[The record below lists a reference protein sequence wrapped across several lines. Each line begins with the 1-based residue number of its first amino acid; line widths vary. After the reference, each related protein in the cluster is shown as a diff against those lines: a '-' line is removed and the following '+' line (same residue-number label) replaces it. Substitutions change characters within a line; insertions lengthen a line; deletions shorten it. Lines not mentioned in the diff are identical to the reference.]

1 MNQKSP
7 IDIIQE
13 RIRGFR
19 ENTDFVATLFE
30 GLTGYAN
37 IAVDFDGNI
46 IAYSEEGRN
55 IYGYA
60 PEEVIGKQSIE
71 ILFPKSF
78 IQTDRLQEIINDLY
92 EKEKLSYEGEMI
104 RKNGNTFPA
113 QIVFGLTKNRNE
125 KIVGF
130 LIMAHDLTERKRA
143 DEALMSSETRFRD
156 MIQKN
161 ADGIII
167 VDQNGII
174 NFVNPAAE
182 VLFGRKTQELLGEAF
197 GFPVLQG
204 ETTQLDVMR
213 PGGVV
218 AVAEMRVVETEWE
231 GETAHLASLR
241 DVTEISKARKSLE
254 LLASLVEDA
263 KHVMIFIV
271 SCDGEIEACNALA
284 RKIFGYTEEEIL
296 SQYMEALF
304 KLEGEVGWEKIA
316 GSVQRESHCRGEL
329 VAICK
334 DGRKFP
340 VDMAA
345 SRSRSEEIKDTKI
358 ICFIRDVSKE
368 KEIDRM
374 KSEFISLASHEMRT
388 PMTSIKNAVDIML
401 KGKAGEISDKQ
412 EKFLS
417 MAKRNIDRLADLI
430 NDLLDISKIES
441 GKMELNS
448 TEMNI
453 IGCIKDVINTSKPL
467 ADKKSITLKMSNV
480 PGLPAIYADAS
491 RIEQVMI
498 NLVGNAIKFTPE
510 NGTVTVDVHER
521 EEMSDLTKGVKG
533 FWEISVTDNGVGI
546 PEELIG
552 HIFDK
557 FYQVESSLST
567 EKQVGSGL
575 GLAISKH
582 IVEAH
587 GGKIQC
593 KSKEGEGSTFS
604 FTLQI
609 FDKEKQTYHKLNNE
623 LVKAVRQRASVS
635 LLIYRL
641 MEFEKFIEHH
651 GMEGC
656 EKVLQIAKDRI
667 IEGGRRKT
675 DKVFLFPPKG
685 EIFFIMLD
693 TDIKGAKKTQK
704 RIDKN
709 IADQKIVLREDEY
722 EPAFTSGAACYPED
736 GESSEQIIHMAR
748 KRMSDL

>member
-1 MNQKSP
+1 MKDEEKTKQQL
-7 IDIIQE
+7 IDELAELSQ
-13 RIRGFR
+13 R
-19 ENTDFVATLFE
+19 
-30 GLTGYAN
+30 
-37 IAVDFDGNI
+37 VDELKE
-46 IAYSEEGRN
+46 SSTE
-55 IYGYA
+55 
-60 PEEVIGKQSIE
+60 SISAE
-71 ILFPKSF
+71 
-78 IQTDRLQEIINDLY
+78 D
-92 EKEKLSYEGEMI
+92 
-104 RKNGNTFPA
+104 
-113 QIVFGLTKNRNE
+113 
-125 KIVGF
+125 
-130 LIMAHDLTERKRA
+130 
-143 DEALMSSETRFRD
+143 ALCSSEKRCR
-156 MIQKN
+156 IIIEKN
-161 ADGIII
+161 AVAIII
-167 VDQNGII
+167 VDQNGITR
-174 NFVNPAAE
+174 FVNPAAE
-182 VLFGRKTQELLGEAF
+182 ALFGRKRQELLCEAF
-197 GFPVLQG
+197 GFPVVVS
-204 ETTQLDVMR
+204 EVTQLEVIR
-213 PGGVV
+213 PGGNV
-218 AVAEMRVVETEWE
+218 AIVEMRVVEIEWE

-241 DVTEISKARKSLE
+241 DVTELLKATKSLE
-254 LLASLVEDA
+254 LLANLVENA

-271 SCDGEIEACNALA
+271 NRDGKIVADNALA
-284 RKIFGYTEEEIL
+284 RETLGYTKREIL
-296 SQYMEALF
+296 SQNMCALF

-316 GSVQRESHCRGEL
+316 GSVQRESNWRGEL

-345 SRSRSEEIKDTKI
+345 SRSKSEEIKGTKI
-358 ICFIRDVSKE
+358 ICFVRDVSKE

-401 KGKAGEISDKQ
+401 KGKAGEISDTQ

-441 GKMELNS
+441 GKMESNS

-453 IGCIKDVINTSKPL
+453 IGCIKNVMNTSKTL
-467 ADKKSITLKMSNV
+467 ADAKSITLKMSVV
-480 PGLPAIYADAS
+480 PDLPAIYADVS

-521 EEMSDLTKGVKG
+521 EEVSDLTKGVKG
-533 FWEISVTDNGVGI
+533 FLEISVIDNGVGI

-567 EKQVGSGL
+567 EKQAGSGL

-587 GGKIQC
+587 GGEIQC
-593 KSKEGEGSTFS
+593 KSKEGGGSTFTIS
-604 FTLQI
+604 LPI
-609 FDKEKQTYHKLNNE
+609 FDKEKQTYHRLNNE
-623 LVKAVRQRASVS
+623 LAKAVRQRASVS

-641 MEFEKFIEHH
+641 MEFEKFIERH

-656 EKVLQIAKDRI
+656 EKVLQMAKDKI
-667 IEGGRRKT
+667 IEEGRRKT
-675 DKVFLFPPKG
+675 DKVFLFPPNG
-685 EIFFIMLD
+685 EIFFIMPD
-693 TDIKGAKKTQK
+693 TDIVGAKKAQK

-722 EPAFTSGAACYPED
+722 DPSFTSGAASYPED
-736 GESSEQIIHMAR
+736 GESSEQIILIAK
-748 KRMSDL
+748 KRLKIEN